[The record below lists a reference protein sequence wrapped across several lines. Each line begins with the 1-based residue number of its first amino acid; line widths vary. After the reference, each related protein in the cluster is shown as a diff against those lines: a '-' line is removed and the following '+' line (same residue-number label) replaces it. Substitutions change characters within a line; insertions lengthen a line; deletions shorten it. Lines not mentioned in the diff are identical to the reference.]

1 MPSSN
6 ITLISDSTILS
17 SLAAEFEAMRARKM
31 PIKCISRAKLCDGV
45 VDCTGKV
52 AIFVYSYLYFLPAW
66 LLYTIPTHPVA
77 SWVKTTLNLRPTL
90 LVLIFS
96 PKVYFSK
103 CRTSTHAMC
112 PNFPHKVHTLGIFI
126 SIIITCCVQ
135 NFVYVCPLFP
145 GDNGSDEEGCSG
157 KETCPYGTFQCLKTK
172 ECLPEQRFCNAIAD
186 CPDQSDE
193 EEQECRMEFQP
204 SEYCPYR

>member
-1 MPSSN
+1 MLSPIYWFTFSYFLDGSDEVCEVREKCPDQAFQCSTPDPQATSTSRPMPSSN

-52 AIFVYSYLYFLPAW
+52 AIFVYFYLYFLPAW

-90 LVLIFS
+90 LVLIF
-96 PKVYFSK
+96 PSK
-103 CRTSTHAMC
+103 S
-112 PNFPHKVHTLGIFI
+112 
-126 SIIITCCVQ
+126 
-135 NFVYVCPLFP
+135 LF
-145 GDNGSDEEGCSG
+145 
-157 KETCPYGTFQCLKTK
+157 F
-172 ECLPEQRFCNAIAD
+172 
-186 CPDQSDE
+186 
-193 EEQECRMEFQP
+193 
-204 SEYCPYR
+204 